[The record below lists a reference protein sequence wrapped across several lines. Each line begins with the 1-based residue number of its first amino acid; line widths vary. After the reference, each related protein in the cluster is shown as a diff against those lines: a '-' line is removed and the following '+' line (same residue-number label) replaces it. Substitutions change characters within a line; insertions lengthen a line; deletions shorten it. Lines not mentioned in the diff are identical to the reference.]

1 MKKITCI
8 IAALALTAWGCSSND
23 DEPSRPTEEIPADST
38 IAIQAGTDKRPN
50 WQTPDFSRFEQTM
63 SLFLNLQPELVPYAS
78 RQDLLCAIIG
88 GEIRG
93 VAPFDVDNNGF
104 VLTIAGSSSDENIS
118 LSYYCDSLHRI
129 FTIPDWTTFD
139 TDIRPMGKE
148 SVFTPIFVTR
158 TDLSFISFYLHLS
171 PFIYKASGA
180 CES

>member
-23 DEPSRPTEEIPADST
+23 DEPSRPYS
-38 IAIQAGTDKRPN
+38 
-50 WQTPDFSRFEQTM
+50 
-63 SLFLNLQPELVPYAS
+63 S

-104 VLTIAGSSSDENIS
+104 VLTIAGSSSDDNIS

-158 TDLSFISFYLHLS
+158 TDFTF
-171 PFIYKASGA
+171 
-180 CES
+180 

>member
-1 MKKITCI
+1 MRKIICI
-8 IAALALTAWGCSSND
+8 IAALALTAWGCSSDD
-23 DEPSRPTEEIPADST
+23 DEPTTPAKEAPADS
-38 IAIQAGTDKRPN
+38 AIVIQPGTATPPT
-50 WQTPDFSRFEQTM
+50 WQMPDFSRFEQTM
-63 SLFLNLQPELVPYAS
+63 SLFLTLQPELVPYSS

-104 VLTIAGSSSDENIS
+104 VLTIAGSSSDDNIS

-158 TDLSFISFYLHLS
+158 TDFTF
-171 PFIYKASGA
+171 
-180 CES
+180 